1 MTGAVLGPAPGAGA
15 GAGEVLEVDVAI
27 VGGGPVGLALAIL
40 LVQEGVRV
48 TVLERRTE
56 RSSHSRAIGIHPP
69 GLVALQ
75 GTGVTGQLTAEGVQI
90 RRGAARTR
98 DRSLVSIRFSR
109 TSTPYPYVLA
119 LPQERTETIL
129 EERLQSLDPTV
140 LQRGRTVTGLV
151 DTGASV
157 LLAGSRRASVRG
169 AEPASSRLASALGA
183 ETGSPDDVRADAVAG
198 EDAGFAV
205 HAAFAVAAD
214 GARSPVR
221 SMLGAAVTERTL
233 RDHYLMGDFPDT
245 TGDGP
250 TGVLYLEPEG
260 IVESFPLP
268 GGKRRWVAHT
278 RSLRTDADAK
288 ALASMVRERT
298 GQQPSAA
305 GNSMLSAF
313 SVRTALPRQLVHGR
327 TILAGDAAH
336 EVSPIGGQG
345 LTLGWLDAAELA
357 PLLAAGVRG
366 ENVQAQ
372 LVQFDRRRRRAAR
385 IASAQARLNMALGRP
400 LPARL
405 MRVRNTALSILFRAQ
420 PVSDLVARRFTMQ

>member
-1 MTGAVLGPAPGAGA
+1 MSGAEAGKSGQVLR
-15 GAGEVLEVDVAI
+15 VDVAI

-69 GLVALQ
+69 GLAALE

-90 RRGAARTR
+90 RQGAARTR
-98 DRSLVSIRFSR
+98 DRGLVSIRFTR
-109 TSTPYPYVLA
+109 TSTAYPYVLA

-129 EERLQSLDPTV
+129 EERLHSLDPTA
-140 LQRGRTVTGLV
+140 LQRGRTVTALV
-151 DTGASV
+151 DTGSSV
-157 LLAGSRRASVRG
+157 LLAG
-169 AEPASSRLASALGA
+169 
-183 ETGSPDDVRADAVAG
+183 TGSGAGSGGSGPGSSGNG
-198 EDAGFAV
+198 EDGEEPGFAV

-233 RDHYLMGDFPDT
+233 RDHYLMGDFPDN

-268 GGKRRWVAHT
+268 AGTRRWVAHT
-278 RSLRTDADAK
+278 RTLLTDADAK
-288 ALASMVRERT
+288 LLARIVRERT
-298 GQQPSAA
+298 GQQLSAA

-313 SVRTALPRQLVHGR
+313 SVRTALPRRLVHGR
-327 TILAGDAAH
+327 TVLAGDAAH

-357 PLLAAGVRG
+357 PVLAAGVRG
-366 ENVQAQ
+366 GDIDAQ
-372 LVQFDRRRRRAAR
+372 LAGFDRRRRRAAV

-400 LPARL
+400 LPRQVMRAR
-405 MRVRNTALSILFRAQ
+405 NAALAALFRAR
-420 PVSDLVARRFTMQ
+420 PLGDLVARRFTMQ

>member
-1 MTGAVLGPAPGAGA
+1 MK
-15 GAGEVLEVDVAI
+15 VDVAI
-27 VGGGPVGLALAIL
+27 IGGGPVGLALAIL

-48 TVLERRTE
+48 TVLERRAE

-69 GLVALQ
+69 GLVALE
-75 GTGVTGQLTAEGVQI
+75 GTGVSGQLTAEGVQI
-90 RRGAARTR
+90 RQGAARTR
-98 DRSLVSIRFSR
+98 NRSLASIRFSR
-109 TSTPYPYVLA
+109 TPTPYPYVLA

-129 EERLQSLDPTV
+129 EERLRSLAPNA
-140 LQRGRTVTGLV
+140 LQRGRTVTALV
-151 DTGASV
+151 DTGSSV
-157 LLAGSRRASVRG
+157 LLAGSGAAGARG
-169 AEPASSRLASALGA
+169 TSSGGRSPAGP
-183 ETGSPDDVRADAVAG
+183 GGPDDGGADDVAG

-221 SMLGAAVTERTL
+221 SMLGAPVTERTL

-268 GGKRRWVAHT
+268 GGTRRWVAHT
-278 RSLRTDADAK
+278 RSLRADADAK
-288 ALASMVRERT
+288 VLASMVQERT
-298 GQQPSAA
+298 GQQLSAA

-345 LTLGWLDAAELA
+345 LTLGWLDAAALA
-357 PLLAAGVRG
+357 PLLTAGVRG
-366 ENVQAQ
+366 ESIEAQ
-372 LVQFDRRRRRAAR
+372 LVQWDRRRRRAAR

-400 LPARL
+400 LPPRL
-405 MRVRNTALSILFRAQ
+405 MRVRNTALSALFRTQ
-420 PVSDLVARRFTMQ
+420 PVGDLVARRFTMQ